1 MIDTITKIRTKYFHI
16 PETLKKED
24 CLINYFDSETGESY
38 DSSKKPKI
46 KIDLELNKEIYLP
59 LFLLELNNDWD
70 ILLTIAILNYEKPNI
85 EYYYFEIG
93 EKYNASNT
101 VHKEET
107 ILKELGVFLI
117 KEKLSINDYIERM
130 KKTHVKDQY
139 EKVLNS
145 FFKDIH
151 SENNYVDNSY
161 YNDYDEPSLDEMIG
175 GDEQMQDWYNSDE
188 MN

>member
-1 MIDTITKIRTKYFHI
+1 MIDTIKKIRTIYFHI
-16 PETLKKED
+16 PETSKKED
-24 CLINYFDSETGESY
+24 CVINYFDSETGESY
-38 DSSKKPKI
+38 DSSIKPKI
-46 KIDLELNKEIYLP
+46 KIDLELNKEIYIP

-93 EKYNASNT
+93 EKYNASHT

-107 ILKELGVFLI
+107 ILKELGVFLK

-130 KKTHVKDQY
+130 KKIHVKDQY
-139 EKVLNS
+139 EKVLDS

-151 SENNYVDNSY
+151 SENNTYD
-161 YNDYDEPSLDEMIG
+161 NDYDEPSLDEMIG
-175 GDEQMQDWYNSDE
+175 GDEQMQDWYNSEE